1 MHEMRLMI
9 FMIRPAQPFA
19 TIDAVFDATAPF
31 RTHALAVTHGH
42 VLHVEESGNADGIPA
57 LVLHGGPGSG
67 LSPLLA
73 RGLDPR
79 RFRIVGLDQRGA
91 GRSTPAGDTVHNTTA
106 LLLDDLQALRRHLG
120 IARWLVVGGSWGA
133 TLALA
138 HALHEP
144 QAVQALLLRAVF
156 LARQDDIDTFFAGS
170 GVAWQR
176 MGTAPAGE
184 ARTIAL
190 AWRRHEQARA
200 GVAPVEPT
208 AAEADALVQRYR
220 IQSHYLQH
228 RCWLDAPPLLQRCA
242 DLPPVPTLLLH
253 GAADHICPPE
263 GARALQRAAPHI
275 AVRFIDSAGHDPTHP
290 ALAAATAQ
298 ALDRYARS
306 GRFDDGEALPA

>member
-1 MHEMRLMI
+1 M
-9 FMIRPAQPFA
+9 
-19 TIDAVFDATAPF
+19 FDAPAPF

-73 RGLDPR
+73 RGLDPQ

-91 GRSTPAGDTVHNTTA
+91 GRSTPAGDTAHNTTA

-120 IARWLVVGGSWGA
+120 IARWLVIGGSWGA

-156 LARQDDIDTFFAGS
+156 LARQDDIDAFFAGS

-184 ARTIAL
+184 ARAIAL
-190 AWRRHEQARA
+190 AWRRHEQSRA
-200 GVAPVEPT
+200 GVAPVEPSP
-208 AAEADALVQRYR
+208 AEADALVRRYR

-242 DLPPVPTLLLH
+242 DLPRVPTLLLH
-253 GAADHICPPE
+253 GAADAICPPE
-263 GARALQRAAPHI
+263 GARALQHAAPHI
-275 AVRFIDSAGHDPTHP
+275 ALRFIDGAGHDPTHP

-298 ALDRYARS
+298 ALDCYARS
-306 GRFDDGEALPA
+306 GCFDDGEARPA